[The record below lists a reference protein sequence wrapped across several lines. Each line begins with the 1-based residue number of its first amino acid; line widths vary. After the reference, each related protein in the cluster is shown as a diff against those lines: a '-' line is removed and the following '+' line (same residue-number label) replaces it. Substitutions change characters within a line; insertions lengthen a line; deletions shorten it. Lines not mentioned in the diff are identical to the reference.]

1 MSNENKKPSVFN
13 YKNTL
18 MIFGSL
24 VLFSYAALISV
35 VPSVMTNTFDVDK
48 FEQKMQAATSL
59 VTSVGSVEYSVAP
72 SLKTTITVKNLS
84 LKYIDDQPLFDARQI
99 DLETSIFALLGKS
112 FDVKNIQFKNVVYA
126 DQILPNGENKIA
138 FLPQA
143 FNSEIFGAKSISV
156 KPGPTTFNNLKVTY
170 VTPKTYK
177 EQFIREKNYT
187 AAQVGN
193 FLKSFDYS
201 HVQVK

>member
-1 MSNENKKPSVFN
+1 MSNENKKTGVFS

-18 MIFGSL
+18 MIFGAL

-35 VPSVMTNTFDVDK
+35 VPSVMTNSFDVDK
-48 FEQKMQAATSL
+48 FEQKMQDATSL
-59 VTSVGSVEYSVAP
+59 VTSVGSVEYKVAP

-84 LKYIDDQPLFDARQI
+84 LKYVDNQPLFDARQI

-112 FDVKNIQFKNVVYA
+112 FDVKNIQFKNTIYA
-126 DQILPNGENKIA
+126 DQILPNGQNKIA

-143 FNSEIFGAKSISV
+143 FNSEVFGAKSISV
-156 KPGPTTFNNLKVTY
+156 TPGPAKFNNLKITY

-177 EQFIREKNYT
+177 EEFVRERSFS